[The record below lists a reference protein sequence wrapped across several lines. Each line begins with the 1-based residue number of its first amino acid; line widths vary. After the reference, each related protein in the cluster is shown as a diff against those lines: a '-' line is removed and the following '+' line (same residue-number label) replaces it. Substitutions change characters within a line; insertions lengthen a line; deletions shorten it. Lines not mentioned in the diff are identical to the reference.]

1 MIMYL
6 FGSLTSQA
14 LEVMTALIQGNF
26 VQWMD
31 TRGNYVGGGFN
42 LYFCGEGGADDD
54 HVEISK
60 SLLIPHLQQF
70 SDSLKGYRIG
80 SADPQFEDSMAD
92 NTRFVMFKLVQP
104 DKPDVSVKI
113 TFRRVEPYPGDSTL
127 WGKWRLDSHGQTVVC
142 KAHPDNRF
150 DGKLVLKVMPEYSDF
165 GLEDPSDD

>member
-1 MIMYL
+1 MYS

-42 LYFCGEGGADDD
+42 LHFCGEGGADDD

-60 SLLIPHLQQF
+60 TLLIPRLQQF

-80 SADPQFEDSMAD
+80 SADTQFEDSMVG
-92 NTRFVMFKLVQP
+92 NTRFVIFRLKHCEKKDSL
-104 DKPDVSVKI
+104 VKI
-113 TFRRVEPYPGDSTL
+113 TFNREETYPGDLEL
-127 WGKWRLDSHGQTVVC
+127 WGKWRLNGTETVVC
-142 KAHPDNRF
+142 KEHPDSLF
-150 DGKLVLKVMPEYSDF
+150 AGKLVLKATPEYSDF
-165 GLEDPSDD
+165 GLEDPNDC